1 MIVSLHPLGPCASSN
16 LRPRPPCQACR
27 CSDAYVEDILPTTVP
42 SPAPASSSKD
52 RSGKQQSVEPPRNSV
67 VTPSHSDD
75 TVPHATP
82 SPIQAGAIVPRRR
95 FQRGNIIIRG
105 KTPQRC
111 GMYREDVLQANGTFK
126 RVRRCV
132 VLGPVSSLSERAA
145 WQKFQPY
152 LDHVNEAAKM
162 PRKSGITLKALVEE
176 WRTDVAV
183 NLKGSTVRAAESH
196 FRAHILPKL
205 GSLPLTDIS
214 TKIVQ
219 GFVAYLATGKRSKNT
234 VENVLLTLSSLLRKA
249 RAWGY
254 ACGNFSLADI
264 TLPREGVRKEQRSF
278 TDEEVGTILSA
289 APEPFG
295 TILAVTAILGLR
307 IGEVLALRVSDV
319 DFTKKIV
326 RVRQSVDAATRTVQ
340 AVKSSASSAD
350 VPMPS
355 QLEARLR
362 KHLQAHSGKSDLLF
376 TNKNGRPLSANK
388 LREKVLHPLLDKLGI
403 PRRGFHS
410 LRHGAASALLA
421 DGATPAVVQKQ
432 LRHSDP
438 RITLG
443 VYAHVVGN
451 QQRNAVEFRSARIEE
466 FAVN

>member
-1 MIVSLHPLGPCASSN
+1 
-16 LRPRPPCQACR
+16 
-27 CSDAYVEDILPTTVP
+27 
-42 SPAPASSSKD
+42 
-52 RSGKQQSVEPPRNSV
+52 
-67 VTPSHSDD
+67 
-75 TVPHATP
+75 
-82 SPIQAGAIVPRRR
+82 
-95 FQRGNIIIRG
+95 
-105 KTPQRC
+105 
-111 GMYREDVLQANGTFK
+111 
-126 RVRRCV
+126 
-132 VLGPVSSLSERAA
+132 
-145 WQKFQPY
+145 
-152 LDHVNEAAKM
+152 M

-205 GSLPLTDIS
+205 GSLPLTDI
-214 TKIVQ
+214 TTRIVQ
-219 GFVAYLATGKRSKNT
+219 GFVAYLSTGKRSKKT

-249 RAWGY
+249 KAWGY

-278 TDEEVGTILSA
+278 TDAEVGKILSA

-295 TILAVTAILGLR
+295 TILAVTAVLGLR

-319 DFTKKIV
+319 DLTRKIV

-340 AVKSSASSAD
+340 AVKSTASSAD

-355 QLEARLR
+355 QLEGRLR
-362 KHLQAHSGKSDLLF
+362 KHLQTHDGKTDLLF
-376 TNKNGRPLSANK
+376 VNRNGRPFSANK
-388 LREKVLHPLLDKLGI
+388 LREKVLHPLLEKLEI
-403 PRRGFHS
+403 PRGGFHS
-410 LRHGAASALLA
+410 MRHGAASALLA

-443 VYAHVVGN
+443 VYAHVIGD
-451 QQRNAVEFRSARIEE
+451 QQRNAVENRSARIEE
-466 FAVN
+466 FAVK